1 MSEVV
6 ETLYGEVLDGAFFA
20 PASSDLVDSLIGQ
33 YKQLRADIEMMAG
46 LINSHHA
53 SVHHFLEGNQDQ
65 GRRHYIRS
73 VGELF
78 KLEGAIASLNAT
90 FWQKTLNMTD
100 VYEYMPNNRRTEWN
114 DQIRE
119 MKTPDFEEE
128 TVRPTIM
135 ELLNSRQKFF
145 SERVDGIF
153 RALSGDHVTNRPE
166 GFSKRMILA
175 RVFNEYGWTEH
186 HMGGFIQDLQHVIA
200 KFMGRDEPR
209 WCVTSAVLQEAR
221 CRHGE
226 WLTLDGG
233 ALRIRAYL
241 KGTAH
246 LEVHPD
252 IAWRLN
258 CILAHL
264 YPLAIPPQF
273 RQKPKKKL
281 KDFTLMDKPLPFAV
295 LEVLSGLKAEY
306 HTPIR
311 RNKWDDPTPPLTTNP
326 FNRRFDWRDED
337 KAIRG
342 QAGKVLE
349 MIGGVLIKA
358 GPQKNI
364 NIWEFDYDPARVLGE
379 IIASGCIPDHQ
390 SHQFYPTPGS
400 LAEWAVSEAEIQPG
414 EKCLEPSAGTGNI
427 AVLMPADQTYCV
439 EISALHCRVLEAKGL
454 IAERADFIKWAET
467 TDKRFDKV
475 VMNPPFSEGRAK
487 AHVEAAASLVNAGGR
502 LVAILPSGMQRKDIL
517 PGWSCSWS
525 GLIDNEFDGTSV
537 SVVLLK
543 ADRK

>member
-1 MSEVV
+1 MSEIA
-6 ETLYGEVLDGAFFA
+6 ETIYGELADGAFFA
-20 PASSDLVDSLIGQ
+20 PASSDLVDSLVGE
-33 YKQLRADIEMMAG
+33 YKQLRADVEMMAE

-53 SVHHFLEGNQDQ
+53 SVHHFLEGNQNQD
-65 GRRHYIRS
+65 RRHYFRG

-78 KLEGAIASLNAT
+78 KLEGAIASLNSS
-90 FWQKTLNMTD
+90 FWQKALNMTD

-114 DQIRE
+114 EQIRE

-135 ELLNSRQKFF
+135 GLLNSRQKFF

-166 GFSKRMILA
+166 GFGKRMILS
-175 RVFNEYGWTEH
+175 RVFNDWGSSQYEVAGY
-186 HMGGFIQDLQHVIA
+186 IQDLRIIIA

-209 WCVTSAVLQEAR
+209 WRATDAALESARRRPGQ
-221 CRHGE
+221 

-233 ALRIRAYL
+233 ALRVRGYL

-252 IAWRLN
+252 MAWRLN
-258 CILAHL
+258 CILAQL
-264 YPLAIPPQF
+264 YPLAIPPEF

-281 KDFTLMDKPLPFAV
+281 KDFVLMSKPLPFAV
-295 LEVLSGLKAEY
+295 LEVLAGLKAER
-306 HTPIR
+306 HTPMQ
-311 RNKWDDPTPPLTTNP
+311 RNRWDEPTQPLTTNP

-342 QAGKVLE
+342 QAGKILE
-349 MIGGVLIKA
+349 TIGSVLIKA

-364 NIWEFDYDPARVLGE
+364 NIWEFDYDPTQVLGE

-390 SHQFYPTPGS
+390 SHQFYPTPES
-400 LAEWAVSEAEIQPG
+400 LAEWAVSEANIQHG
-414 EKCLEPSAGTGNI
+414 DSCLEPSAGTGNL
-427 AVLMPADQTYCV
+427 AVLMPADQTQCV
-439 EISALHCRVLEAKGL
+439 EISALHCRVLEAKGY
-454 IAERADFIKWAET
+454 AVEQADFIQWAEAT
-467 TDKRFDKV
+467 SSRFDKV

-487 AHVEAAASLVNAGGR
+487 AHVESAASLIKPGGR
-502 LVAILPSGMQRKDIL
+502 LVAILPGSMRKKDIL

-525 GLIDNEFDGTSV
+525 GLIDNEFDGTGV
-537 SVVLLK
+537 SVVMLK